1 MKTLAPLCFV
11 FYNLCLSQAH
21 FVSNE
26 FVVSNPARD
35 TVYIKNDMT
44 GKNIY
49 FSWKCD
55 PYYEGR
61 KVTTILVEDLEP
73 YHQRYWLLAETNKT
87 AVNKRKKK
95 DKKANNR

>member
-1 MKTLAPLCFV
+1 MKTLLPLCFI
-11 FYNLCLSQAH
+11 FYNLCLSQTY

-26 FVVSNPARD
+26 FVVSNPTRD
-35 TVYIKNDMT
+35 TVYIKNDIT

-49 FSWKCD
+49 SSWRYD
-55 PYYEGR
+55 PYYEGK
-61 KVTTILVEDLEP
+61 KVTTILVEDLAP
-73 YHQRYWLLAETNKT
+73 YHQRYKLLAETNTT